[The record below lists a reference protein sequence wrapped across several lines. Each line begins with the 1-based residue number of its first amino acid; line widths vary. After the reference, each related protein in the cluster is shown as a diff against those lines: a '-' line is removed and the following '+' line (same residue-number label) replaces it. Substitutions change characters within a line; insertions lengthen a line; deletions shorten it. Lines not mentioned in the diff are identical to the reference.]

1 MELLLLG
8 EVRRLLGL
16 PRRYEAP
23 WISEGRGCGMVVG
36 ELLLNPLLEL
46 NGEPRLG
53 DSCLSAP
60 GGGTIIGAI

>member
-1 MELLLLG
+1 
-8 EVRRLLGL
+8 
-16 PRRYEAP
+16 
-23 WISEGRGCGMVVG
+23 MVVG

-60 GGGTIIGAI
+60 GGGKMIGTT